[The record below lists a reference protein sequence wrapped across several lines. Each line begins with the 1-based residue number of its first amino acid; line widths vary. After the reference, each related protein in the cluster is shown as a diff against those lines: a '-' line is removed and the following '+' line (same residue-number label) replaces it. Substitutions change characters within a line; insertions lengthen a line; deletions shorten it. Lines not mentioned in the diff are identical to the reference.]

1 MRPDANGRLTI
12 SRKTAFGVLR
22 TNKRLFVIEVDN
34 IPWLGKQ
41 FQSWDIHRGHE
52 HGDLYYADLEH
63 AVPQSVY
70 GSAQRGARPIVILSN
85 NVGNRYSHTVI
96 GAVLTTARKKALPT
110 HVHIGRNFGL
120 PRNSLILTEQLVTLD
135 KLYLRGY
142 IGSLDLEAMQELNKA
157 LKISIGTVQDNSE
170 TMMLCRNCAGL
181 LYESSAFQIIKAAKE
196 DADNGALSRRCGLCG
211 KKGNRAYRVR
221 IQTSNSPIRR

>member
-1 MRPDANGRLTI
+1 MEARPI
-12 SRKTAFGVLR
+12 LR
-22 TNKRLFVIEVDN
+22 
-34 IPWLGKQ
+34 
-41 FQSWDIHRGHE
+41 
-52 HGDLYYADLEH
+52 GDLYYADLEH

-96 GAVLTTARKKALPT
+96 GAVLTTASKKELPT
-110 HVHIGRNFGL
+110 HVHIGKNFGL

-142 IGSLDLEAMQELNKA
+142 IGSLDLEALRELNKA
-157 LKISIGTVQDNSE
+157 LKISIGTVRDNSE

-181 LYESSAFQIIKAAKE
+181 LYESAAFQIIKAATE

-221 IQTSNSPIRR
+221 IQTSNAPIRRYTYDFLSTVSILQKLHILRQAG

>member
-1 MRPDANGRLTI
+1 MEARPI
-12 SRKTAFGVLR
+12 LR
-22 TNKRLFVIEVDN
+22 
-34 IPWLGKQ
+34 
-41 FQSWDIHRGHE
+41 
-52 HGDLYYADLEH
+52 GDLYYADLEH

-96 GAVLTTARKKALPT
+96 GAVLTTANKKELPT
-110 HVHIGRNFGL
+110 HVHIGKNFGL

-142 IGSLDLEAMQELNKA
+142 IGSLDLKAMQELNKA
-157 LKISIGTVQDNSE
+157 LKISIGTVRDNSE

-181 LYESSAFQIIKAAKE
+181 LYESSAFRIIKAAKE

-221 IQTSNSPIRR
+221 IQTSNAPIRR

>member
-1 MRPDANGRLTI
+1 METRPI
-12 SRKTAFGVLR
+12 LR
-22 TNKRLFVIEVDN
+22 
-34 IPWLGKQ
+34 
-41 FQSWDIHRGHE
+41 
-52 HGDLYYADLEH
+52 GDLYYADLEH

-70 GSAQRGARPIVILSN
+70 GSTQRGARPIVILSN

-96 GAVLTTARKKALPT
+96 GAVLTTASKKELPT
-110 HVHIGRNFGL
+110 HVHIGKNFG
-120 PRNSLILTEQLVTLD
+120 LVTLD

-181 LYESSAFQIIKAAKE
+181 LYESSAFQIIKAAK
-196 DADNGALSRRCGLCG
+196 DFDVPAS
-211 KKGNRAYRVR
+211 Y
-221 IQTSNSPIRR
+221 

>member
-1 MRPDANGRLTI
+1 METRPI
-12 SRKTAFGVLR
+12 LR
-22 TNKRLFVIEVDN
+22 
-34 IPWLGKQ
+34 
-41 FQSWDIHRGHE
+41 
-52 HGDLYYADLEH
+52 GDLYYADLEH

-96 GAVLTTARKKALPT
+96 GAVLTTASKKELPT
-110 HVHIGRNFGL
+110 HVHIGKNFGL

-142 IGSLDLEAMQELNKA
+142 IGSLDLEAMQALNKA
-157 LKISIGTVQDNSE
+157 LKISIGTVRDNSE

-181 LYESSAFQIIKAAKE
+181 LYESSAFRIIKAAKE

-221 IQTSNSPIRR
+221 IQTSNAPIRR